1 MTWGQFLP
9 CQRRSVWKKR
19 TREGDGW
26 EGKACAIAT
35 LLIASKILPGHHTI
49 YFSFL
54 SGLSMRYGAIFFAI
68 PVLLTNLFISNEG
81 WEIDADDSTQAQV
94 DRLLERSLPR
104 HSQGNN
110 NATNASF
117 PVRGCTCHCLRIGGM
132 VACLCMVLISKSCQ
146 GQKARAMERRNTRQ
160 KPSRDKF

>member
-26 EGKACAIAT
+26 AGKACAIAT

-81 WEIDADDSTQAQV
+81 WEIDADDSTRRKLIGYSNVHCHDTHKATTTPRMQA
-94 DRLLERSLPR
+94 
-104 HSQGNN
+104 
-110 NATNASF
+110 F
-117 PVRGCTCHCLRIGGM
+117 
-132 VACLCMVLISKSCQ
+132 
-146 GQKARAMERRNTRQ
+146 
-160 KPSRDKF
+160 

>member
-54 SGLSMRYGAIFFAI
+54 SGLSMRYGEYFLPFQCFLPIYLSQTKAGRSMLTTQPRRKLIGYSNVHCHDTHKATTTPRMQAFQCADVLVTVYVSAGWS
-68 PVLLTNLFISNEG
+68 PVCA
-81 WEIDADDSTQAQV
+81 W
-94 DRLLERSLPR
+94 
-104 HSQGNN
+104 
-110 NATNASF
+110 
-117 PVRGCTCHCLRIGGM
+117 C
-132 VACLCMVLISKSCQ
+132 
-146 GQKARAMERRNTRQ
+146 
-160 KPSRDKF
+160 